1 MEDNIIPTHIPSTS
15 EATTTEYYSYKNKR
29 NPYFMDIPIA
39 LRHPYSHTF
48 SLIFSVV
55 DIKSKKNANIKDIA
69 PTIPTNT
76 WVNVIAEFIWFIV
89 SWISINIVSS
99 FYKRDLTSFAILFL
113 LSLEILG
120 ASFIY
125 K

>member
-1 MEDNIIPTHIPSTS
+1 MKVVDIARISITNISYQGNSNLNGSSIKRENYAATMEDNIIPTHIPSTS

-76 WVNVIAEFIWFIV
+76 
-89 SWISINIVSS
+89 
-99 FYKRDLTSFAILFL
+99 
-113 LSLEILG
+113 
-120 ASFIY
+120 
-125 K
+125 